1 MKLVILIQILTVMP
15 IANLVKMDI
24 LLSME
29 NVLFAE
35 TALNKQMRSAIR
47 NLIRNALLIANLV

>member
-1 MKLVILIQILTVMP
+1 MKLVILIQILTVML
-15 IANLVKMDI
+15 IANLVKMDT

>member
-1 MKLVILIQILTVMP
+1 MKLVILIQILTVML
-15 IANLVKMDI
+15 IANLVKMDT

-35 TALNKQMRSAIR
+35 TALNKRMRSAIR